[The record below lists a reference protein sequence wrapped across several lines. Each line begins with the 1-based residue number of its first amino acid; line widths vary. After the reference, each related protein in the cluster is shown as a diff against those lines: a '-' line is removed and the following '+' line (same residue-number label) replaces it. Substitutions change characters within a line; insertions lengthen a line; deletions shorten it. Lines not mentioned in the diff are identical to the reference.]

1 MRIPEFLLLPRD
13 IHSLIELSSSLRH
26 RCAST
31 STRNKAMQLKHS
43 ACAKT
48 RSRALSRS
56 MEYLAG
62 LSERF
67 GHRIIILTGDLFV
80 TVKVS
85 ARSCLTGTFFLL
97 RNWQIQALKKDFEDA
112 KNEEQEGSNGRS
124 ASGEGPAHETKQYQS
139 LLNSFYTFQCQ
150 CCDAPSSES
159 A

>member
-1 MRIPEFLLLPRD
+1 MRKYFDQKQSDAAEALGVC
-13 IHSLIELSSSLRH
+13 EN
-26 RCAST
+26 T
-31 STRNKAMQLKHS
+31 LKSFVQKHGN
-43 ACAKT
+43 
-48 RSRALSRS
+48 
-56 MEYLAG
+56 LAG

-97 RNWQIQALKKDFEDA
+97 RNWQIQALKKDIEDA

-124 ASGEGPAHETKQYQS
+124 ASGEGPVHETKRYQS